1 MEIKGCVGF
10 VTGANRGI
18 GKAFVEALVKA
29 GAARIYA
36 AARNVTSV
44 ASLVADDPGR
54 IVAVALDIT
63 DPGLVQDAAKR
74 CGDVDLVVNNAG
86 VNQRA
91 PLIGAEDLDGARTE
105 METNYFGTLVM
116 CRAFAPVLAANGG
129 GAIINVLSLASLV
142 NFPVSGSYCASKAA
156 AHSMTLGVRAE
167 LSRQGTQVVGVF
179 PGPVDTD
186 MSATDTL
193 PKVPPAQIADS
204 ALDAVIRGIAD
215 VYPDVMA
222 DDLRVGLEEIRTV
235 VKEPHELQQPI
246 TFGEKAKDG
255 QSFE

>member
-1 MEIKGCVGF
+1 MSRPWPPLLQMIR
-10 VTGANRGI
+10 GALLRLPWI
-18 GKAFVEALVKA
+18 
-29 GAARIYA
+29 
-36 AARNVTSV
+36 
-44 ASLVADDPGR
+44 SL
-54 IVAVALDIT
+54 I
-63 DPGLVQDAAKR
+63 PGLVQDAAKR

-129 GAIINVLSLASLV
+129 GAIINVLSL
-142 NFPVSGSYCASKAA
+142 FPCLSGQLPRFRVLLRLKSRRPLDDSR
-156 AHSMTLGVRAE
+156 SSGRTLPPGE
-167 LSRQGTQVVGVF
+167 LRWSEFF